1 VCSWIVLPGERQSLK
16 KEHYTFSY
24 AKARA
29 CRNLVVAVGRVVV
42 LACLTSV
49 VSAQQTKVEI
59 KVLAESPG
67 RVIVE
72 GSSAA
77 ATAWSFRDSYAGVM
91 NLGTRIQAFRLFDGA
106 GAEVVTRAIGPGQF
120 RAQAPATKFRYEVDL
135 TPPLRSTDAARVS
148 WLNSERGL
156 LMLRDLL
163 PGRGSTD
170 QSAGRV
176 TVRLNLPQGW
186 LAHTNESENVR
197 EEFEIADADVAV
209 FAVGQNLRISTSSV
223 SGLNLSFVAAGDW
236 AFRDSEALELAG
248 KVLKAHREMFGSS
261 PTRRA
266 TLILFPFPQS
276 AAADNWSA
284 ETRGFSVA
292 LLTGKLPSKV
302 AALAQLSAPLTHEF
316 FHFWVPNGLNLV
328 GDYDW
333 FYEGFTVYQAA
344 QVAVRLGLLTFP
356 EFLNA
361 ISRAYDGYALSLD
374 RDRWSLVEASRRR
387 FTVGSSAV
395 YSKSM
400 LVAFLYDLS
409 LRSLSRNKRSLDD
422 VYHNILRDYGYQE
435 TRARAGSSQ
444 GEGSD
449 GSEAVLKSLNAFSG
463 MQEFGGS
470 LIAKPAS
477 INLAE
482 RLAPFGLRVETFG
495 LRTRISVGDSLTRQQ
510 RDLLHDLGY
519 NDYVRS
525 PRQKK

>member
-1 VCSWIVLPGERQSLK
+1 MV
-16 KEHYTFSY
+16 
-24 AKARA
+24 A
-29 CRNLVVAVGRVVV
+29 LVGVGV

-49 VSAQQTKVEI
+49 VCAQQVKVEI
-59 KVLAESPG
+59 KVLADSPG

-72 GSSAA
+72 GSFAP
-77 ATAWSFRDSYAGVM
+77 ATTWSFRDSYAGVM
-91 NLGTRIQAFRLFDGA
+91 NLGSRIQAFRVFDGA
-106 GAEVVTRAIGPGQF
+106 GAEVANRAIAPGQF
-120 RAQAPATKFRYEVDL
+120 RAGAPATKFQYEADL
-135 TPPLRSTDAARVS
+135 TPPLRSADAARVS

-163 PGRGSTD
+163 PTRGSTD
-170 QSAGRV
+170 QSAEPV
-176 TVRLNLPQGW
+176 TVRLDLPQGW
-186 LAHTNESENVR
+186 LAHTNESENVG
-197 EEFEIADADVAV
+197 EQFGIADADLAV
-209 FAVGQNLRISTSSV
+209 FAVGQGLRISTINT
-223 SGLNLSFVAAGDW
+223 SGLNFSFVAAGDW

-248 KVLKAHREMFGSS
+248 KVLKAHREMFAAL

-302 AALAQLSAPLTHEF
+302 AALAQLSSPFTHEF

-344 QVAVRLGLLTFP
+344 RMAVRLGLLTFP

-374 RDRWSLVEASRRR
+374 RDRWSLVEASKRRW
-387 FTVGSSAV
+387 TVGNSAV

-422 VYHNILRDYGYQE
+422 LYHNLFRDYGYKQ
-435 TRARAGSSQ
+435 TRERTGSSP

-449 GSEAVLKSLNAFSG
+449 GSEAVLKSLGAYAE

-495 LRTRISVGDSLTRQQ
+495 LRTRINVSEALTRQQ